1 MKPVSDKWIE
11 RWLKCPDAADIS
23 GRNFKRF
30 LRIYQEV
37 RRAIRRHKADREFVG
52 EEILNKA
59 LYRATL
65 PEEEK

>member
-23 GRNFKRF
+23 GKDFKRF
-30 LRIYQEV
+30 LRLYQEV
-37 RRAIRRHKADREFVG
+37 RTAIRKHKAGRGFARE
-52 EEILNKA
+52 ETWNNA

-65 PEEEK
+65 PEGEK